1 MCADANFRINVVAE
15 QHNIVATSPNHTRQF
30 KPYLTSS
37 VKWTKSLK
45 LWNLLPFTA
54 YYYRGHVLMTLVS
67 TLNTHR
73 TLRVRASNLSCRC
86 YYSLHQK
93 KELDSFHCLWCA
105 TSSAAVW
112 QSKAVVTLFEVL
124 ACIIYRSDYN
134 DLLSMYLNTQ
144 GQCFQIQDRA
154 NK

>member
-37 VKWTKSLK
+37 VKWAKSLK

-73 TLRVRASNLSCRC
+73 TLRVFCMRLFQSVQNSLTFPWLENAFPFFQVFQVFQSEWEPWTLVSTLNTHRTLRVRASNLSCRC

-93 KELDSFHCLWCA
+93 K
-105 TSSAAVW
+105 
-112 QSKAVVTLFEVL
+112 
-124 ACIIYRSDYN
+124 N
-134 DLLSMYLNTQ
+134 
-144 GQCFQIQDRA
+144 
-154 NK
+154 